1 MTQKKSYSRYFIILQ
16 EDEKGYAV
24 ASDKLPSG
32 YTKLEMKNDKCKI
45 SFYVQ
50 NLKKEST
57 PYYIALICGKK
68 DANKIIKLAELN
80 IDEHGKAE
88 ITHESP
94 IDNIAGASLAMDKIS
109 GAAIVR
115 FIDTNMVSVMCGFI
129 GSEIGEWK
137 KFDLVEPTV
146 SRSIEQQE
154 ETKSIFDKYEEEI
167 ERIKQKDS
175 SKSYVSPKPVE
186 VVKKTEII
194 TREQNIEPEANVQ
207 LQENIQLEED
217 GYLEQ
222 DDRAIKP
229 SQKTQTHITVTKP
242 QSHNTQIEIEEEYT
256 EEHEEIPLEIEEKH
270 EGYPVGSLGEFFR
283 DTVSEFEE
291 LRHVSHEIKRCK
303 WYKVDAKK
311 LECAYNEPNYNTYT
325 VVLYPM
331 MGYYPYIKKH
341 GHFVVGHKCDKEGKL
356 KYLVYGIPGTK
367 SKMEQPFGGKSGFV
381 TWIPMRGNEN
391 ESEMGYW
398 VMFYD
403 FKNSTIVIPVR

>member
-32 YTKLEMKNDKCKI
+32 YAKLEMKNEKCKI

-80 IDEHGKAE
+80 IDEQGKAE
-88 ITHESP
+88 ITNESP
-94 IDNIAGASLAMDKIS
+94 IDNIANLGLSMDKIS

-129 GSEIGEWK
+129 GSDIPEWK
-137 KFDLVEPTV
+137 KFALIEPAGN
-146 SRSIEQQE
+146 RENEPQE
-154 ETKSIFDKYEEEI
+154 EVKSIFDKYEEEI
-167 ERIKQKDS
+167 ERIKQKD
-175 SKSYVSPKPVE
+175 VQNAEIVLPKQNIDLEENVQRGKKVE
-186 VVKKTEII
+186 PS
-194 TREQNIEPEANVQ
+194 NDIEPEVKDINERY
-207 LQENIQLEED
+207 LENIEGNEE
-217 GYLEQ
+217 
-222 DDRAIKP
+222 AIP
-229 SQKTQTHITVTKP
+229 VEP
-242 QSHNTQIEIEEEYT
+242 
-256 EEHEEIPLEIEEKH
+256 IEEKPIPR
-270 EGYPVGSLGEFFR
+270 EINKNENIEENIEEYPRGAVGEFFR
-283 DTVSEFEE
+283 STVSEFEE
-291 LRHVSHEIKRCK
+291 LRHVSDEIKRCK
-303 WYKVDAKK
+303 WYKVDVKK

-341 GHFVVGHKCDKEGKL
+341 GHYIMGHKCDKEGKL
-356 KYLVYGIPGTK
+356 KYLVYGIPGSK
-367 SKMEQPFGGKSGFV
+367 SKIEQPFGGKSGFV
-381 TWIPMRGNEN
+381 TWIPMRGDEK
-391 ESEMGYW
+391 ESDMGYW
-398 VMFYD
+398 LMFYD